1 MSDQAAAI
9 SRTQAKAEPAPA
21 VGIHR
26 TCGCGRHVV
35 AGGQCEGC
43 GKAEGV
49 LHRRSIDSRG
59 PDTAPRIVHDVLQS
73 TGRPLAPATRA
84 SVEPLFGR
92 DFSGV
97 RIHNDARAAASAQS
111 VNALA
116 YTVGQ
121 NIVFDGPHYSPST
134 PAGQRLLI
142 HELAHAAQQGNGGTD
157 SAPGNLRVSKPTDPA
172 EREAE
177 AVADKAAAGRPVSVQ
192 QQTPVSVH
200 RSVRETAGDISLG
213 LGIASAAAGVVGL
226 ATGHSTLGGLGVG
239 LGIAGIVG
247 GLVLR
252 HKPKPPPTSIRIV
265 QVHQV
270 PLDDYAV
277 SLGLRWGAGG
287 VSEIEVSNG
296 DVDYEGSEIE
306 EHFVGGQCATAN
318 RSGQGGKGG
327 STFTV
332 GYGFNNHTL
341 GRPINFPAKRNVFY
355 DQHLR
360 AGKDPDPPMGLNLPC
375 AQQYSMD
382 GRVIAGKSF
391 EFSFDVNRQQVAGEN
406 VAVLSLVV
414 NEQAAAQAPPQPAAN
429 PPATPSGNTPVT
441 GQPAN

>member
-97 RIHNDARAAASAQS
+97 RIHNDAKAAASAQS

-192 QQTPVSVH
+192 RQTPVSVH
-200 RSVRETAGDISLG
+200 RSVR
-213 LGIASAAAGVVGL
+213 
-226 ATGHSTLGGLGVG
+226 
-239 LGIAGIVG
+239 IAGIVG